1 MPRSAANWVW
11 NLACPGHCPPH
22 FPDTSPGADHCHPC
36 SRMLQDTPHTQQG
49 CRLHSL
55 LVPTGTGLGP
65 SWKSQPFLPHSS
77 LSQAAPKIPPSGP
90 TELRESRPSRA
101 QALPG
106 IRERSPLMDCSVGIE
121 SHTTES
127 AIHHR
132 CIPGCTRLHAM
143 GGLWGGGRRLDICIK
158 RKKFTDWGGTIFICC
173 K

>member
-1 MPRSAANWVW
+1 MPRSAANWAW

-36 SRMLQDTPHTQQG
+36 SRMLQDTHTPSRAADCILSLCPQALAWG
-49 CRLHSL
+49 LH
-55 LVPTGTGLGP
+55 GGP
-65 SWKSQPFLPHSS
+65 KPFLPHSS

-101 QALPG
+101 QALPW
-106 IRERSPLMDCSVGIE
+106 IRERSPLMDCLVGTE

-132 CIPGCTRLHAM
+132 CIPGCTRRRNGRLV
-143 GGLWGGGRRLDICIK
+143 GRRRTTGYLYK
-158 RKKFTDWGGTIFICC
+158 T
-173 K
+173 